1 MALECDFATLA
12 TTDLADPLAVQELL
26 DACLA
31 VVLDPVTWCW
41 AIGLTLAFGAGG
53 ALIGWLRDGRWLA
66 GLAWGLVLGPLG
78 WLVIAFGPSR
88 RSVAAVGREP
98 DA

>member
-12 TTDLADPLAVQELL
+12 SVDLADPFAVQELL
-26 DACLA
+26 DACTAILF
-31 VVLDPVTWCW
+31 DPAIWLW
-41 AIGLTLAFGAGG
+41 AIGLTLAFGAIG
-53 ALIGWLRDGRWLA
+53 ALIGWWRDGRWLA

-88 RSVAAVGREP
+88 RRNAVSSER
-98 DA
+98 